1 KECLFFTIHQP
12 HSQMDISVS
21 TLNTEYPLSVELLQP
36 TGISARKSENSGK
49 HYFKFPEKDGLVH
62 EIGDFQLC
70 VSTISRQT
78 VQVSLIIVIYEKNAK
93 NIDVASNL
101 NRIDSSAT
109 TSTFSNFEKITLSID
124 EKLQI
129 MKTEQAKRA
138 FVEKIVHAIRSLLP

>member
-1 KECLFFTIHQP
+1 
-12 HSQMDISVS
+12 MDISVS
-21 TLNTEYPLSVELLQP
+21 
-36 TGISARKSENSGK
+36 
-49 HYFKFPEKDGLVH
+49 
-62 EIGDFQLC
+62 
-70 VSTISRQT
+70 
-78 VQVSLIIVIYEKNAK
+78 VSLIIVIYEKNAK

-138 FVEKIVHAIRSLLP
+138 FVEKI